1 MNCTDCPYWYE
12 WVGKE
17 FPGCHYPSN
26 DGLPLASVSKKVIM
40 IWRNTNESN
49 RYYQEN

>member
-26 DGLPLASVSKKVIM
+26 DGFAPCECIK
-40 IWRNTNESN
+40 ESYN
-49 RYYQEN
+49 DMEEYE